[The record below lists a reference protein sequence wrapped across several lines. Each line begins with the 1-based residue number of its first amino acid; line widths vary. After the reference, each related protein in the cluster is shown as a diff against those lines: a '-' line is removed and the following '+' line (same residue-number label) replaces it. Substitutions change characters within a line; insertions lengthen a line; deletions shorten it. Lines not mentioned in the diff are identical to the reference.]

1 MKESIRLIRPFLRGL
16 PFIIMSLVLGI
27 LIARKYLTYVT
38 PMYESTVK
46 IKLADLTQGLP
57 NNNLFK
63 DFDVFASSNK
73 IAAEIELMTS
83 SSLLAK
89 TTDMLHFNGELYRVG
104 DVMVQELYMDAPIKV
119 TPISL
124 TYYLDTKISIEVI
137 SDSTFKVTAPDED
150 PISGR
155 FRDTVYLSNGS
166 ILIYKNQQL
175 LAEKPNTD
183 LIDQYE
189 YTQMSSEKLIEKIK
203 KNLDVVPADKDVP
216 VISMIYKSAI
226 PQKSADFVN
235 QLAKSYIEDYIESNV
250 FKYVCVGS

>member
-89 TTDMLHFNGELYRVG
+89 TTDVLHFNGELYRVG

-124 TYYLDTKISIEVI
+124 INSKSVFLSDDTVCISIENGDVFI
-137 SDSTFKVTAPDED
+137 LVLSFHLSIVHE
-150 PISGR
+150 GR
-155 FRDTVYLSNGS
+155 S
-166 ILIYKNQQL
+166 
-175 LAEKPNTD
+175 
-183 LIDQYE
+183 
-189 YTQMSSEKLIEKIK
+189 
-203 KNLDVVPADKDVP
+203 
-216 VISMIYKSAI
+216 
-226 PQKSADFVN
+226 
-235 QLAKSYIEDYIESNV
+235 
-250 FKYVCVGS
+250 